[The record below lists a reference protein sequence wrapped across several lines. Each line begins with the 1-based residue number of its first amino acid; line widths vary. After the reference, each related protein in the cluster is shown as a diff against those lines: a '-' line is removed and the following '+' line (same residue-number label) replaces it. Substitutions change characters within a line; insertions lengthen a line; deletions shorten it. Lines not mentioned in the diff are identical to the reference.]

1 MPAAFAAD
9 TADAVWDYEAD
20 VVVVGAGGM
29 HVNGLGR
36 VITSGYI
43 AGRSAASVDENG
55 IATAD
60 TSLKPEYAGLETNDL
75 TKTDSI
81 RYFDQ
86 RGGSSA
92 TMMNS
97 KKQDE
102 LARLAAGEKIEVEEL
117 SAGKGDPN
125 GTAGAVNYVGSSD
138 NGMGGAIRV
147 MVILFNG
154 EIVNIKVTE
163 QNETVGIGDVALEK
177 LVAQAK
183 ERKSA
188 DVDMV
193 SGATITSTA
202 FIEALKNAL
211 SKIE

>member
-1 MPAAFAAD
+1 M
-9 TADAVWDYEAD
+9 
-20 VVVVGAGGM
+20 
-29 HVNGLGR
+29 
-36 VITSGYI
+36 
-43 AGRSAASVDENG
+43 
-55 IATAD
+55 
-60 TSLKPEYAGLETNDL
+60 
-75 TKTDSI
+75 
-81 RYFDQ
+81 
-86 RGGSSA
+86 
-92 TMMNS
+92 
-97 KKQDE
+97 
-102 LARLAAGEKIEVEEL
+102 EEL

-138 NGMGGAIRV
+138 NGMGSAIRV